1 MRRIALLLLAAASLA
16 GAAEGA
22 TRPRYG
28 GTLRVMMQAAPI
40 KLEIPASGA
49 PVDYWGAARILGM
62 VADNLVKL
70 DAAAQPQPGLAVAW
84 QSEMNGKRW
93 QFTLRHGVKF
103 QDGSAASGATMAKVL
118 GDLHPGWIVRAA
130 GDSLTIE
137 SDDSMPSLLAELAL
151 PRNAILK
158 RNADGLPIGTGPFRV
173 AEFQP
178 GRQLTLA
185 ANEECWAGRPF
196 VDTVQID
203 LGRSLRDQSIALEL
217 NKADIVEASP
227 QPGANGGRSRSSLP
241 VELMAL
247 VFPPNTRAQDARV
260 RDALALA
267 INRRPIQSGLLR
279 GAGES
284 TAAILPNWMTGYTA
298 VFSIQ
303 ANVQR
308 ARAVLADSRQP
319 ALTLNYDPRDPQ
331 AQLIADRITLN
342 AREAGITVQ
351 VSLSGT
357 LDINLVRIVLPSPD
371 AATSLREVARPLGLA
386 QPIVRG
392 TTTEELYVSERG
404 LLNGHSVIPLFHLP
418 VATATASRV
427 RDWSADRTGSW
438 NLADVWLEAP

>member
-16 GAAEGA
+16 GVAESA

-28 GTLRVMMQAAPI
+28 GTLRVMMQAAPTT
-40 KLEIPASGA
+40 LEVPSAGA
-49 PVDYWGAARILGM
+49 TADYWDAARILAM
-62 VADNLVKL
+62 VGDNLVKL
-70 DAAAQPQPGLAVAW
+70 DAAAQPQAALAVAW
-84 QSEMNGKRW
+84 QSEVNGKRW

-103 QDGSAASGATMAKVL
+103 QDGSPASTSAIAKII
-118 GDLHPGWIVRAA
+118 GDLHSGWIVRAS

-137 SDDSMPSLLAELAL
+137 SDDAMPSLLAELAL

-158 RNADGLPIGTGPFRV
+158 RYADGLPIGTGPFRV

-178 GRQLTLA
+178 GRKLTLA
-185 ANEECWAGRPF
+185 ANEDCWAGRPF
-196 VDTVQID
+196 VDSVEID
-203 LGRSLRDQSIALEL
+203 LGRSLRDQSIALDL
-217 NKADIVEASP
+217 NKVDLVEAP
-227 QPGANGGRSRSSLP
+227 LQTIANGGRARASLP

-247 VFPPNTRAQDARV
+247 VFPTNTRAQDVRV

-284 TAAILPNWMTGYTA
+284 TAAILPNWMTGYGA
-298 VFSIQ
+298 AFPAQ

-308 ARAVLADSRQP
+308 ARVVLADSRQP
-319 ALTLNYDPRDPQ
+319 ILTLTYDPRDPQ
-331 AQLIADRITLN
+331 AQLIAERIALN

-357 LDINLVRIVLPSPD
+357 ADISLLRVVLPSPD
-371 AATSLREVARPLGLA
+371 PATSLREAAHSLGLG
-386 QPIVRG
+386 QPVARG
-392 TTTEELYVSERG
+392 TTVEELYVAERG
-404 LLNGHSVIPLFHLP
+404 LLNGHTVIPLFHLP
-418 VATATASRV
+418 VASATGSRV
-427 RDWSADRTGSW
+427 RNWDADRTGNW